1 MKIKGLYPE
10 SFGKFKDGN
19 ITFSDGL
26 NLIYG
31 ENEAGKSTLFAFL
44 KGMLFGIEKP
54 RGRVAKGQPY
64 EKHKPWDTPGAY
76 QGAMDVEIDG
86 KTYRVERN
94 FLATDKSLRVTE
106 LETGREVPMQGELM
120 EYVAPEI
127 SEAGFVN
134 TVLAPQSGAATEA
147 ALQSELSNYVAN
159 MSMAKNREV
168 DVAGALEAL
177 RRKEKELD
185 GKQLLQE
192 EQALKALLKE
202 DLLEQ
207 EELADVSERL
217 RQAQEELQQVEAR
230 IQELADENSTEIE
243 AEFQARVKE
252 YEEYCEDTV
261 AQNRRY
267 QSMEKLRKRQ
277 QELQSALADE
287 SREDIAELRQKR
299 ITLKEQQE
307 EMRRQWDD
315 RKTQS
320 AWESRHAQETA
331 TGNKGLLIVGIL
343 LAVAAVAGFVLFWP
357 AGIVAALA
365 AVVCG
370 VLYAVSRRKAQQGA
384 MELQMEA
391 ERIAA
396 NPPEVLLELGEAL
409 DAMPDE
415 EELSER
421 SSLLA
426 ANEAALREIAEQLRE
441 MEAGYAVEEEAL
453 AGRRQ
458 ELLAYFR
465 VFAPMEELN
474 GSVITELK
482 GQLMAKSVEMKS
494 QRSLANARRDAL
506 LDAIGR
512 ANQRLELG
520 GEVEQRI
527 VDTEARLE
535 ALAEEQKQNEIELAA
550 LALART
556 TIEKLSQEIHDGFG
570 KELNATMSRLA
581 EQVTDGAYHKVTAD
595 EKLQVKAG
603 QKNRL
608 VNAEKLSV
616 GTTEQ
621 LQLALR
627 MAVGE
632 LMYKERELPLIFDD
646 SFAFYDD
653 NRLRKTLELL
663 GQQKRQILI
672 FTCQEREERLLR
684 ELGVTYHKAIL

>member
-86 KTYRVERN
+86 KTYHVERN
-94 FLATDKSLRVTE
+94 FLTTDKSLWVTE
-106 LETGREVPMQGELM
+106 SETGREVPLEGEFM
-120 EYVAPEI
+120 EHLAPEI

-147 ALQSELSNYVAN
+147 ALQSELSNYIAN

-168 DVAGALEAL
+168 DVAGALETL

-192 EQALKALLKE
+192 ELTRKAQLKE

-207 EELADVSERL
+207 EELTDVAEHL
-217 RQAQEELQQVEAR
+217 RQAQEELQQVEAQIR
-230 IQELADENSTEIE
+230 ELAEESSAEVE

-252 YEEYCEDTV
+252 YEEYCEDMV

-267 QSMEKLRKRQ
+267 QSMEKLQRRQ
-277 QELQSALADE
+277 QELQGALANE
-287 SREDIAELRQKR
+287 SREDIAELRRKR
-299 ITLKEQQE
+299 AELREQQE
-307 EMRRQWDD
+307 EMRRQWED

-320 AWESRHAQETA
+320 GWEARHAQETA
-331 TGNKGLLIVGIL
+331 TGNKGLLVAGIL
-343 LAVAAVAGFVLFWP
+343 LAVAEVAGFVLFWP
-357 AGIVAALA
+357 VGVVAVVGA
-365 AVVCG
+365 AVCG
-370 VLYAVSRRKAQQGA
+370 ILYAGSRRKALQGA
-384 MELQMEA
+384 TALQMEA

-396 NPPEVLLELGEAL
+396 NPPEVLVELEETLEAI
-409 DAMPDE
+409 PGE

-426 ANEAALREIAEQLRE
+426 ANEAALREITEQLRE
-441 MEAGYAVEEEAL
+441 MEAGYATEEEAL
-453 AGRRQ
+453 TGQRE

-465 VFAPMEELN
+465 AFASMDELN
-474 GSVITELK
+474 GSVIMELK
-482 GQLMAKSVEMKS
+482 GQLMAKSVELKS
-494 QRSLANARRDAL
+494 RCDLANARRDAL
-506 LDAIGR
+506 LDTIGR
-512 ANQRLELG
+512 ANQRLESG

-535 ALAEEQKQNEIELAA
+535 ALAEERKQNDMELEA

-556 TIEKLSQEIHDGFG
+556 TIEKLAQEIHDGFG
-570 KELNATMSRLA
+570 KELNATMSQLA
-581 EQVTDGAYHKVTAD
+581 EQITDGAYRKVTAD

-603 QKNRL
+603 QKTRL
-608 VNAEKLSV
+608 VAVEKLSA
-616 GTTEQ
+616 GTAEQ

-627 MAVGE
+627 MAVGQ
-632 LMYKERELPLIFDD
+632 LMYKDRELPLIFDD

-663 GQQKRQILI
+663 GQEKRQILI
-672 FTCQEREERLLR
+672 FTCQEREERMLQ
-684 ELGVTYHKAIL
+684 ELGMTYHKAIL